1 MAPLRFAA
9 KFDIWQP
16 FTLFPGGGGAEAER
30 GLLLR
35 GHRHH
40 DAGLLRRPLRLGHL
54 RGVQLAQ
61 HRTLGEIAR
70 RYVNKEYQ
78 Y

>member
-1 MAPLRFAA
+1 ML
-9 KFDIWQP
+9 Q
-16 FTLFPGGGGAEAER
+16 LFPGGGGAEAER

-70 RYVNKEYQ
+70 RYALVQKRHLTTKLIWS
-78 Y
+78 